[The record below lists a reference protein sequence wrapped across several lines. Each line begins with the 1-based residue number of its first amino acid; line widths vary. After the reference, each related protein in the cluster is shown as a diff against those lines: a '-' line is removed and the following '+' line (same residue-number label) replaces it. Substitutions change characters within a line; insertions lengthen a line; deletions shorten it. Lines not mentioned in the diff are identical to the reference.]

1 MMKTYHYSD
10 PFISQSMNT
19 PKCVISFMLLALL
32 TGCLSGKVSF
42 ADFYGHKPTVKI
54 EWPNMVVS
62 VSGGGFPSSELYIS
76 PKVKIEGDNILIK
89 AKSVLSERPEET
101 TFNLNKLGMKKEQVP
116 SAKAFWVDPDG
127 TKHPLEIQFKKAD
140 AK

>member
-1 MMKTYHYSD
+1 MSTLR
-10 PFISQSMNT
+10 
-19 PKCVISFMLLALL
+19 CVISFMLLALL

-42 ADFYGHKPTVKI
+42 SDFYGRKPTVKI

-62 VSGGGFPSSELYIS
+62 VSEKSFPSPILYIS
-76 PKVKIEGDNILIK
+76 PQIKVDGDNILIK
-89 AKSVLSERPEET
+89 AKSVLSEKPEET

-127 TKHPLEIQFKKAD
+127 TKHPLEIEFKKAD